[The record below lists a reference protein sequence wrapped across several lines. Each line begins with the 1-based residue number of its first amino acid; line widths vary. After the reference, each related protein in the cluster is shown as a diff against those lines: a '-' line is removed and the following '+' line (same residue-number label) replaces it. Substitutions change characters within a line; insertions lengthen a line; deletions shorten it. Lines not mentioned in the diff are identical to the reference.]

1 MKKHDMLV
9 RLGKVLRRHRE
20 GQKATQEEFAAAINV
35 NPSYYG
41 GIERGNHNLTLLN
54 LVHLSTALQKP
65 LSQLIRDAEKFDLEE
80 ASKAPSVPLR
90 RGRPPGTKSKWR

>member
-9 RLGKVLRRHRE
+9 RLGKVLKKHRE
-20 GQKATQEEFAAAINV
+20 GQESTQEEFAASLNM

-54 LVHLSTALQKP
+54 LVYLSSALQKP
-65 LSQLIRDAEKFDLEE
+65 LSQLIRDAEKMDLEE
-80 ASKAPSVPLR
+80 VNKVRSVPLR
-90 RGRPPGTKSKWR
+90 RGRPTGKKSRWS